1 MKKIFLL
8 TIIAL
13 AGFKGAF
20 AQGITISRGGVDYTN
35 GTIDAWYDIAEYP
48 GSSAY
53 TFSGFVIKNTGTTTK
68 SLKMKRN
75 IVDTIPGSSNYFC
88 WTLCYGP
95 SVDESP
101 AGDEVVLQPNGV
113 FNDMFLDYAA
123 AGQLGV
129 STIRYVISNIADAND
144 TASILVNFNATPT
157 AINEITS
164 TPKLNALF
172 PNPANNNVTVNFV
185 LNAGQA
191 SIEVK
196 NVLGQ
201 VQKITPIT
209 AGSKST
215 NLNVSDLPS
224 GIYFV
229 SLKSNGNIIDTKR
242 LVVN

>member
-35 GTIDAWYDIAEYP
+35 GTIDAWFDITEYP
-48 GSSAY
+48 GSSP
-53 TFSGFVIKNTGTTTK
+53 V
-68 SLKMKRN
+68 
-75 IVDTIPGSSNYFC
+75 
-88 WTLCYGP
+88 
-95 SVDESP
+95 
-101 AGDEVVLQPNGV
+101 GDEVVLQPNGV

-201 VQKITPIT
+201 VQKITPIN

>member
-8 TIIAL
+8 SIFAL
-13 AGFKGAF
+13 FAYKSSF
-20 AQGITISRGGVDYTN
+20 AQGLTISRGGVDYTN
-35 GTIDAWYDIAEYP
+35 GTIDAWFDIADYP
-48 GSSAY
+48 GSSAFTY
-53 TFSGFVIKNTGTTTK
+53 SGFTVKNTGTAAK
-68 SLKMKRN
+68 SLKMKRYQVN
-75 IVDTIPGSSNYFC
+75 VLSGTSNYFC

-95 SVDESP
+95 TVDESP
-101 AGDEVVLQPNGV
+101 AGDELLLQPNAV
-113 FNDMFLDYAA
+113 FNDMFLDYAP
-123 AGQLGV
+123 AGQSGV
-129 STIRYVISNIADAND
+129 STIRYVIQNIADAND
-144 TASILVNFNATPT
+144 TASITVNFNATLT
-157 AINEITS
+157 SINEINTVA
-164 TPKLNALF
+164 KLNAIF
-172 PNPANNNVTVNFV
+172 PNPANNNVTVNYA
-185 LNAGQA
+185 LNQGQA

-196 NVLGQ
+196 NLLGQ